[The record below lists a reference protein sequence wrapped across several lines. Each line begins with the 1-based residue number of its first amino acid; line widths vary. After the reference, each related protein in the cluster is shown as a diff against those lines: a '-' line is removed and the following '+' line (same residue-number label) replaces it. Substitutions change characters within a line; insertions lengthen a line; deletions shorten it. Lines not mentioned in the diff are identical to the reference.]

1 MSQTIKRG
9 GKGVRRAAAARTNQ
23 ARVAKARQS
32 TGSAL
37 DRVVGALPVGEHGL
51 RRLCLALIFAGTAAL
66 AWVVANFAG
75 LPTIAHARLAGYAAD
90 AGFEVRRVEVRGA
103 RRMNE
108 RAVYEKV
115 LGERDR
121 AMPLLD
127 LERLR
132 GELLRLS
139 WVEDA
144 RVSRQLPDTLVVD
157 IVERKPHA
165 VLRRGQRFVLIDAE
179 GHELEQVSAERAR
192 RTMVLAGTGAGGRVS
207 ELERLLA
214 SAPALRRQ
222 VREAEWVGNR
232 RWNLT
237 FRTGQVLA
245 LPEGE
250 DGSAAALVSFAK
262 LDGANRLLGG
272 QVATF
277 DMRALDRIYLRVPG
291 RAEGAA
297 KQATEVAAAKTKAKA
312 QAAAAA
318 REE

>member
-9 GKGVRRAAAARTNQ
+9 AKGVRRAAAARTNK

-37 DRVVGALPVGEHGL
+37 DRVMAALPIGEHRL
-51 RRLCLALIFAGTAAL
+51 HQLCLALIFAAAAAL
-66 AWVVANFAG
+66 AWVVASFAG
-75 LPTIAHARLAGYAAD
+75 VPTIAAAELASFASN
-90 AGFEVRRVEVRGA
+90 AGFEVRRVEVRGVE
-103 RRMNE
+103 RMNE
-108 RAVYEKV
+108 VSVYEKV

-121 AMPLLD
+121 AMPLVD
-127 LERLR
+127 LEGLR
-132 GELLRLS
+132 AELLRFP
-139 WVEDA
+139 WVDDA

-157 IVERKPHA
+157 IVERSPHA
-165 VLRRGQRFVLIDAE
+165 ALRKGAGYVLIDAA
-179 GHELEQVSAERAR
+179 GHELEPVKTERAAR
-192 RTMVLAGTGAGGRVS
+192 MLVLAGRGAGRRVA

-214 SAPALRRQ
+214 TAPGLRKQ

-237 FRTGQVLA
+237 FRTGQVVA

-250 DGSAAALVSFAK
+250 DESASALIAFAK

-291 RAEGAA
+291 RAEQAA
-297 KQATEVAAAKTKAKA
+297 KDAAELAAAKARAKA
-312 QAAAAA
+312 APAAQ
-318 REE
+318 EH